1 MSGKYMKFIGVLIMF
16 SLLLFTAACSDSE
29 ESSTNNNENDNNE
42 VNSEG
47 NDLADMEEIEFSLFA
62 ADDNPSWN
70 GMESQVGQI
79 IKEETGVSLEAD
91 FALGDPAERIS
102 LFAASGD
109 YPDFILPKGDGG
121 LMVDAG
127 AMVDLRP
134 LIEEHGPNIQE
145 VYGDYLDRM
154 TWSQDDDAIYFLGTN
169 GVDQEYWNPGN
180 GFWLQHA
187 VVEELGYPE
196 INTVEDFENA
206 IREYYEMYPEIDGQP
221 TIPLSLLADDWRML
235 ISVTNPAFFAT
246 GGSDDGEWYIDYE
259 TQEATLHYRRPEER
273 EYFRWLN
280 HMNNEGLLDPES
292 FVQQEDQYISKISSG
307 RVLGMI
313 DADWSIG
320 DSQTALREDGKQERM
335 HGIYP
340 VTLDDSFKH
349 ANMQEAGYLAEW
361 GIGITV
367 DNPNPVRAIKFLD
380 WMAKEESQILNNWG
394 IEGEHYQYDD
404 EGNRYLTEEQ
414 REERNSDTTFDE
426 RTGINVFTAY
436 GPNYGDGVLDSDGQ
450 PITINTPETVIDD
463 YTAKE
468 KEVLENYGA
477 ETWADLFPSSDEFP
491 VKPWGAGW
499 EINWSSD
506 SPIAVPF
513 QRAQDT
519 MMTRIPEAILADE
532 DEFDEVY
539 DRFMDELE
547 GHGVDEME
555 EEFNQLIQDR
565 IELWGEDE

>member
-1 MSGKYMKFIGVLIMF
+1 MSKKYLKIIGVLATF
-16 SLLLFTAACSDSE
+16 SLLSLIVACSESE
-29 ESSTNNNENDNNE
+29 ESSTDNDNETN
-42 VNSEG
+42 NSTDDNAE
-47 NDLADMEEIEFSLFA
+47 MEDIEFSLWS
-62 ADDNPSWN
+62 ADDNPNWN
-70 GMESQVGQI
+70 DMESEVGQEI
-79 IKEETGVSLEAD
+79 LEATGVSLSAD

-154 TWSQDDDAIYFLGTN
+154 TWSEEDDAIYFIGTAA
-169 GVDQEYWNPGN
+169 VDQEYWSPGN

-196 INTVEDFENA
+196 INTVKDFEGA
-206 IREYYEMYPEIDGQP
+206 IKEYYEMYPEIDGQP

-246 GGSDDGEWYIDYE
+246 GGSDDGEWFIDDE
-259 TQEATLHYRRPEER
+259 TQEAILHYRRPEER

-280 HMNNEGLLDPES
+280 HMNNEGLLDTES
-292 FVQQEDQYISKISSG
+292 FVQQEDQYASKISSG

-313 DADWSIG
+313 DAEWSIA
-320 DSQTALREDGKQERM
+320 DAQTALREDGKQERM

-340 VTLDDSFKH
+340 VTLDETFKQTSF
-349 ANMQEAGYLAEW
+349 QDAGYLSEW

-367 DNPNPVRAIKFLD
+367 DNPDPVRAIKFLD
-380 WMAKEESQILNNWG
+380 WMASEEAQILNNWG
-394 IEGEHYQYDD
+394 IEGEHYQYDED
-404 EGNRYLTEEQ
+404 DNRYLTEEQ
-414 REERNSDTTFDE
+414 REERLSDTEFQK
-426 RTGINVFTAY
+426 RTGINIFTAY
-436 GPNYGDGVLDSDGQ
+436 GPHYGDGVLDSEGQ
-450 PITINTPETVIDD
+450 PFTTNTPETIVDD
-463 YTAKE
+463 YTEKE
-468 KEVLENYGA
+468 KEVLAAYDA
-477 ETWADLFPSSDEFP
+477 DIWADLFPASDEFP

-499 EINWSSD
+499 QINWSSN

-513 QRAQDT
+513 QRSEDT
-519 MMTRIPEAILADE
+519 MMTRIPEAILADP
-532 DEFDEVY
+532 DEFDDVY
-539 DRFMDELE
+539 DRFMEELD
-547 GHGVDEME
+547 GHGVEEME
-555 EEFNQLIQDR
+555 EEFNKLIQQR
-565 IELWGEDE
+565 IELWGEE